1 MSVDF
6 NPETGF
12 SVTETTELREQIAE
26 DWQNAFKEND
36 KPLLN
41 TDPETPQGQIIDS
54 QVAAV
59 AQKDSEVLYLGQMFD
74 PRTSEGRF
82 QDALGKIY
90 FITRKPAASDKRVM
104 ELYPTQKALDLLP
117 QISDILKK
125 WEVCIT
131 SELTEDEIEVLSSL
145 LARLKDKAAI
155 YMEGR

>member
-1 MSVDF
+1 MS
-6 NPETGF
+6 
-12 SVTETTELREQIAE
+12 
-26 DWQNAFKEND
+26 
-36 KPLLN
+36 
-41 TDPETPQGQIIDS
+41 QIIKDMTEITRCGVQYRLDCLTPMGLKACHASYLTEICRTPGIS
-54 QVAAV
+54 QDGLARMICINKSNVARQAAV
-59 AQKDSEVLYLGQMFD
+59 LEE
-74 PRTSEGRF
+74 EG
-82 QDALGKIY
+82 

>member
-1 MSVDF
+1 
-6 NPETGF
+6 
-12 SVTETTELREQIAE
+12 
-26 DWQNAFKEND
+26 
-36 KPLLN
+36 
-41 TDPETPQGQIIDS
+41 
-54 QVAAV
+54 
-59 AQKDSEVLYLGQMFD
+59 
-74 PRTSEGRF
+74 
-82 QDALGKIY
+82 
-90 FITRKPAASDKRVM
+90 M